1 MIERRFFMKKWDY
14 LLIALLFAISLT
26 PYLFLRTST
35 GASKNIYAEVSINNE
50 VVKKIN
56 ISDLKN
62 LNKSFEFDSKY
73 GHNTLL
79 VTNKGISVSHADCP
93 DQICVKSKPIEKEN
107 RVIACLPN
115 KMIIKIV
122 IEEHPT
128 TDDDSEHNHD
138 DDIDFISE

>member
-1 MIERRFFMKKWDY
+1 MKKWDY
-14 LLIALLFAISLT
+14 ILIVLLIAISLT
-26 PYLFLRTST
+26 PYLFLRASNES
-35 GASKNIYAEVSINNE
+35 SKNIYAEVSINNE

-56 ISDLKN
+56 ISDLRN

-93 DQICVKSKPIEKEN
+93 DLVCVKSKPIEKEN
-107 RVIACLPN
+107 RVIACIPN
-115 KMIIKIV
+115 KMIVKIV
-122 IEEHPT
+122 VEEQTT
-128 TDDDSEHNHD
+128 TDDDSEHEND